1 MRQPTVTEED
11 LTWFRAEADR
21 MGITAKQLAEIV
33 VQGAADALEDA
44 IAHWQREQDE
54 GVAA

>member
-1 MRQPTVTEED
+1 MRQPPVTEED
-11 LTWFRAEADR
+11 LAWVRAEADR
-21 MGITAKQLAEIV
+21 MGITVSQLVETAV
-33 VQGAADALEDA
+33 MGAVDALEDA

>member
-1 MRQPTVTEED
+1 MAGPVTEED
-11 LTWFRAEADR
+11 LAWFRAEANR
-21 MGITAKQLAEIV
+21 MGITVQQLAEIA

-44 IAHWQREQDE
+44 IAHWLSEQDE